1 MDLRCARF
9 QPGLVGEG
17 CFVLAEG
24 ALRPAEDSESAAAT
38 LGGRGA
44 AMALGLAHMTASE
57 YVFAARAVGLP
68 PADTIA
74 DSRRFFRN
82 FDWLQHAAAAADP
95 PAPLKSSG
103 ATSVSATSSA
113 LTDTVIAKLEHYEHE
128 KDDAN
133 IVVISEIWLDSEQ
146 VLEKLKRLFTGVT
159 SLGSSNV
166 LFDAVQSSGLFA
178 VSRTTTT

>member
-1 MDLRCARF
+1 MENVSLVQGAWFLEDPTGVLQVDLRGARF

-57 YVFAARAVGLP
+57 HVFAARAVGLP

-82 FDWLQHAAAAADP
+82 FNWLQVPHVAEGTPVSTGAP
-95 PAPLKSSG
+95 PA
-103 ATSVSATSSA
+103 ASSA
-113 LTDTVIAKLEHYEHE
+113 LTDSIVAKLERYERD
-128 KDDAN
+128 KDEAM
-133 IVVISEIWLDSEQ
+133 IVVVSEIWLDSEL
-146 VLEKLKRLFTGVT
+146 VLEKLKRLFDGKPNFH
-159 SLGSSNV
+159 S
-166 LFDAVQSSGLFA
+166 
-178 VSRTTTT
+178 